1 MSKKY
6 LDMINFSE
14 LSSKQ
19 KKKFM
24 YGFLEWKYNMPIK
37 KWMIL
42 GNDRLKKYSSL
53 RKCNF

>member
-1 MSKKY
+1 MPKKY
-6 LDMINFSE
+6 LDMINFLE

-24 YGFLEWKYNMPIK
+24 HGFLEWKYNMPIK

-42 GNDRLKKYSSL
+42 ENDRLKKIFES
-53 RKCNF
+53 KKM